1 MITQR
6 EMDPAPLEGRH
17 GLKLEHLAGLHDA
30 FGGAV
35 GKISELLLATAPVV
49 LDINEDPRPF
59 ADAFREQQVDEMLQG
74 RETFALASDEG
85 AQSFLLVSLPNDV
98 QAVRLASLDLDAD
111 IETELGHEL
120 LEDLFR
126 SRHGLWRY
134 FSRLGTLGVRSDASS
149 SNLRQ
154 LIGRQAGLGATLRAV
169 ITRAPI
175 GASATAAVTVDAVA
189 TGARATVA
197 RGATVTVARGAT
209 VTVDAVAT
217 GVRATVATGARATV
231 DAVARGARATIPVL
245 DVVPL
250 LARAVIAVVAIWGWG
265 GQRDLCRSLTLG
277 GNATKKRLGRGEN
290 ARRLSTHPKD
300 TSGAWGQDLEVEI
313 VVANSKLLAG
323 VAKGLFDRFAGE
335 LAVSVAIGSH
345 FSVVSLVGLSAG
357 GC

>member
-1 MITQR
+1 
-6 EMDPAPLEGRH
+6 
-17 GLKLEHLAGLHDA
+17 
-30 FGGAV
+30 
-35 GKISELLLATAPVV
+35 
-49 LDINEDPRPF
+49 
-59 ADAFREQQVDEMLQG
+59 MLQG

-169 ITRAPI
+169 ITRPPI

-197 RGATVTVARGAT
+197 RGATVATGARATVARGARAT
-209 VTVDAVAT
+209 IDAVAT
-217 GVRATVATGARATV
+217 GARATVARGATVATGARATV
-231 DAVARGARATIPVL
+231 ARGARATIAVL
-245 DVVPL
+245 AVVPL
-250 LARAVIAVVAIWGWG
+250 TAREVITVVAIWGWG

-277 GNATKKRLGRGEN
+277 GNATKKRLRRGEN

>member
-189 TGARATVA
+189 TG
-197 RGATVTVARGAT
+197 
-209 VTVDAVAT
+209 
-217 GVRATVATGARATV
+217 VRATVATGARATV

>member
-74 RETFALASDEG
+74 RETFSLASDEG

-169 ITRAPI
+169 ITRPPI
-175 GASATAAVTVDAVA
+175 GASATAAVEVAARGARGAVG
-189 TGARATVA
+189 TRARATVG
-197 RGATVTVARGAT
+197 RGATIGTR
-209 VTVDAVAT
+209 
-217 GVRATVATGARATV
+217 ARATV
-231 DAVARGARATIPVL
+231 TPRRARATIAVL
-245 DVVPL
+245 AVVPL
-250 LARAVIAVVAIWGWG
+250 AARAVIAVVAIWRWG

-277 GNATKKRLGRGEN
+277 GNATKKRLGRGED
-290 ARRLSTHPKD
+290 ARRLSAHPKNA
-300 TSGAWGQDLEVEI
+300 SGAWGQDLEVEI
-313 VVANSKLLAG
+313 VMANSKLLAG